1 MNNSRSQ
8 TKIRKT
14 QQVILLVEQRY
25 LKQKGLLFENI
36 EEFQECFDS
45 FGLTNENIPES
56 CKSVTN
62 RDEFIECKNEINL
75 AIKGM
80 GNKVSEFNELFDC
93 LEGKASSL
101 GYLTSQDNINSFT
114 DGFKGCFNT
123 LSEFD
128 KEYVPESCQL
138 ISNEEEFNTCI
149 DDIYEEMEPN
159 MDPEKVDSLIECLNG
174 EATMLGYLDQDK
186 D

>member
-1 MNNSRSQ
+1 MSNSRSQ

-14 QQVILLVEQRY
+14 QQVNLLAEQRY
-25 LKQKGLLFENI
+25 FRQKNLLFENI

-80 GNKVSEFNELFDC
+80 GS
-93 LEGKASSL
+93 
-101 GYLTSQDNINSFT
+101 NIS
-114 DGFKGCFNT
+114 
-123 LSEFD
+123 
-128 KEYVPESCQL
+128 
-138 ISNEEEFNTCI
+138 
-149 DDIYEEMEPN
+149 
-159 MDPEKVDSLIECLNG
+159 
-174 EATMLGYLDQDK
+174 
-186 D
+186 

>member
-1 MNNSRSQ
+1 MLNSRSQ

-14 QQVILLVEQRY
+14 QQVNLLAEQRY
-25 LKQKGLLFENI
+25 FRQKNLLFENI

-80 GNKVSEFNELFDC
+80 GSNISELNELFTC

-101 GYLTSQDNINSFT
+101 GYLTSQDNVNSFT
-114 DGFKGCFNT
+114 DGFKECFNT

-149 DDIYEEMEPN
+149 EDIYEEMELN
-159 MDPEKVDSLIECLNG
+159 VDAEKVDSLIECLNG
-174 EATMLGYLDQDK
+174 EATILGYLDQD
-186 D
+186 

>member
-1 MNNSRSQ
+1 MSNSRSQ

-14 QQVILLVEQRY
+14 QQVNLLAEQRY
-25 LKQKGLLFENI
+25 FRQKNLLFENI

-80 GNKVSEFNELFDC
+80 GSNISEFNELFTC

-101 GYLTSQDNINSFT
+101 GFLSSEDNNNSFT
-114 DGFKGCFNT
+114 DGFKECFNT
-123 LSEFD
+123 LSDFD
-128 KEYVPESCQL
+128 KEYVPKSCQL

-149 DDIYEEMEPN
+149 DDIYEEMELN
-159 MDPEKVDSLIECLNG
+159 VDVEKVDSLIECLNG
-174 EATMLGYLDQDK
+174 EATILGYLDQD
-186 D
+186 

>member
-1 MNNSRSQ
+1 MSNSRSQ

-14 QQVILLVEQRY
+14 QQVNLLAEQRY
-25 LKQKGLLFENI
+25 FRQKNLLFENI

-80 GNKVSEFNELFDC
+80 GSNISEFNELFTC

-101 GYLTSQDNINSFT
+101 GYLTSQDNVNSFT
-114 DGFKGCFNT
+114 DGFK
-123 LSEFD
+123 E
-128 KEYVPESCQL
+128 
-138 ISNEEEFNTCI
+138 
-149 DDIYEEMEPN
+149 
-159 MDPEKVDSLIECLNG
+159 
-174 EATMLGYLDQDK
+174 
-186 D
+186 